1 MTGAPHPGTHIPAQ
15 AIRSPTGVLAAAV
28 ALHALTASAP
38 YGLPALLPFIRHDLG
53 GSYFEA
59 ALVSSAFLFGIVV
72 GSPLAGGAVDRW
84 GVRRGVV
91 GGSLLATVALAFVAG
106 TGSILAVCLLLGLA
120 GIGYAVITPGTNKS
134 MLAWFPPQ
142 RLATAVGIK
151 QTGVSAGGIAA
162 ASFIPVISAAWGW
175 RASFH
180 VIAAFYAVALVLAFV
195 TALDGAAPAPR
206 RGTRQTLREAIAT
219 LVTDRATVLLSI
231 DGFLRVGIQYAFL
244 TYLIAYAID
253 HLHAPVAWG
262 IAIYVL
268 AHVFGAI
275 GRIGWGWT
283 SDRLFGGRRRGPYIA
298 IALNAAVGFVLL
310 AYAAPLHIAILV
322 ASVALLGM
330 SAAGFQGVG
339 LSFLAESGGPR
350 AGAASGMVNAL
361 SFLGAAVSVPAC
373 GRLLDAGVSFATLF
387 GGLALLC
394 LLCAAVVHAI
404 PDTLAYK
411 EALVE

>member
-1 MTGAPHPGTHIPAQ
+1 MTGAPHPSTYTPTQ
-15 AIRSPTGVLAAAV
+15 AIRTPGSVLAAAV

-59 ALVSSAFLFGIVV
+59 GLVSSAFLFGIVV
-72 GSPLAGGAVDRW
+72 GSPLAGGSVDRF
-84 GVRRGVV
+84 GVRRGIV
-91 GGSLLATVALAFVAG
+91 GGLLVATIALAFVAG
-106 TGSILAVCLLLGLA
+106 TASILVVCLLLGLA
-120 GIGYAVITPGTNKS
+120 GIGYAVITPGTNKA

-180 VIAAFYAVALVLAFV
+180 VIAAFYAVALVLAAV
-195 TALDGAAPAPR
+195 TALDGASSALR
-206 RGTRQTLREAIAT
+206 RSARQTLREAITT
-219 LVTDRATVLLSI
+219 LITDRGIVLLSI

-253 HLHAPVAWG
+253 NLHAPVAWG

-268 AHVFGAI
+268 AHIFGAI

-283 SDRLFGGRRRGPYIA
+283 SDRLFSGRRRGTYIA

-310 AYAAPLHIAILV
+310 AYAAPLHTAILI

-339 LSFLAESGGPR
+339 LSFLAESGGAR

-361 SFLGAAVSVPAC
+361 SFFGAAVSVSAC

-387 GGLALLC
+387 IGLAMLSV
-394 LLCAAVVHAI
+394 LCAALVHAM
-404 PDTLAYK
+404 PDTLPYK
-411 EALVE
+411 VAILE